1 MRTKIFY
8 LPFLIFILT
17 ISSYAQIK
25 IGILGG
31 VNSTGFS
38 GDSPPNGSFSSGS
51 GYSAGITADYYF
63 LDDVAINLQSIFS
76 SKSTIVQF
84 EVNYQYEDYDSLKIK
99 IDYFEIPL
107 NVKVMADNKI
117 TYVTAGLTFSF
128 PLSSS
133 LTDQTTGSETDI
145 TDSLEPLQIGA
156 NFGVGVEF
164 NLGKPI
170 LFIEA
175 RYTQSLTNLTKE
187 DIGEN
192 TIKAK
197 IKSNSWQLYAGLLF
211 TL

>member
-1 MRTKIFY
+1 MRTKFLY
-8 LPFLIFILT
+8 LLLLIFILS
-17 ISSYAQIK
+17 ISTNAQVK

-31 VNSTGFS
+31 VNYTGFS
-38 GDSPPNGSFSSGS
+38 GDRPPNGSFSSGS
-51 GYSAGITADYYF
+51 GYIAGVTADYYF
-63 LDDVAINLQSIFS
+63 LDDVAINLQSILS

-84 EVNYQYEDYDSLKIK
+84 EVDYQYDDYDSLKIK

-133 LTDQTTGSETDI
+133 LTDETTGSESDI
-145 TDSLEPLQIGA
+145 TDSLEPFQIGA
-156 NFGVGVEF
+156 NFGVGVEL

-192 TIKAK
+192 TIRAK